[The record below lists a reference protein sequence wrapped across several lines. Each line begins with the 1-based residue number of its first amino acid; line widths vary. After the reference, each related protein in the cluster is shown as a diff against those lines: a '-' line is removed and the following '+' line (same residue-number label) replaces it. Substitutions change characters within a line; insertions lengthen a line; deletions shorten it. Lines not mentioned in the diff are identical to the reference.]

1 MKRVMLIITAML
13 TMAFFSACHKEPKP
27 NPGCPVVSTNEVTEI
42 GTHSAVCSGTVTDQG
57 GSSILVRG
65 ICWSL
70 SPNPTTSDSFEN
82 SDVYIKSDSVQGV
95 GDFKVQMKGLAAN
108 ATYYARAYATSS
120 KGISYGE
127 EVSFTTQ
134 SYGSDV
140 PEGSVNALFS
150 IDENGG
156 KVWFSKGNLQY
167 QPSTVT
173 WRFAENQWNVCD
185 TTLNEHPSPDYTEG
199 NSAWIEF
206 FGWGTSGYNHGAINY
221 QPWSTNSTASN
232 YIAYG
237 QVENNLCDQTGK
249 ADWGYNAISNGGNT
263 ENSGWRTLTKDE
275 WNYMLTARPKASK
288 LFGQGQVAGM
298 NGLIILPDDWMLP
311 SGFSFI
317 SGLSHWKNSYTAE
330 QWQKMELAGAV
341 FLPAAGMR
349 EGTKLLHI
357 MGSGNYWSSTCLIG
371 SGTQYGAYALYFGY
385 GTMATDNVVDCCQ
398 GFNVRLVRAFE

>member
-13 TMAFFSACHKEPKP
+13 TVAFFSACHKDPKP

-42 GTHSAVCSGTVTDQG
+42 GTHSAVCRGTVTDQG

-70 SPNPTTSDSFEN
+70 SHNPTTSDSFEN

-167 QPSTVT
+167 QPSTGT

-199 NSAWIEF
+199 NPAWIEF
-206 FGWGTSGYNHGAINY
+206 FGWGTSGYDHGAINY

-237 QVENNLCDQTGK
+237 QVENNLFDQTGK

-275 WNYMLTARPKASK
+275 WNYLLTERPKASQ

-311 SGFSFI
+311 NGFSFV

-349 EGTKLLHI
+349 EGTKLLHM

-371 SGTQYGAYALYFGY
+371 SGMQYGAYALYFGY
-385 GTMATDNVVDCCQ
+385 GTMATDNVVDRCQ
-398 GFNVRLVRAFE
+398 GFNVRLVRAFY